1 MGRVEE
7 AMRRAAAGS
16 AAAPPAAQ
24 DSESPIDPTDFPTE
38 LPAGAGGAAA
48 LDEAP
53 AGAGTAG
60 ADAAAAAA
68 VAEWS
73 GEPKADVAPQTAGTG
88 FGAGAP
94 GAGGA
99 ASGQGMATKLVGD
112 DRMLT
117 TSREQYRRL
126 AATLHHIQGASGIKV
141 VLVASAVAGEGKTLT
156 AANLALTFSES
167 YERQVLLIDADLRRP
182 SLARTFG
189 IPPSPGLSEGLMQIE
204 SGPLPVQQI
213 TARLSV
219 LPAGRPTPD
228 PMAGLTSVRM
238 RELIQEARQTFDW
251 VIIDTPPVGLM
262 TDANL
267 LSAIADGTVLV
278 VKANSTPYHL
288 VQRAIDALGRE
299 QLLGAVL
306 NRATEQ
312 HRGDKYYDYYKYGY
326 GYGYA
331 PRPDA
336 APPAQQS

>member
-1 MGRVEE
+1 
-7 AMRRAAAGS
+7 
-16 AAAPPAAQ
+16 
-24 DSESPIDPTDFPTE
+24 
-38 LPAGAGGAAA
+38 
-48 LDEAP
+48 
-53 AGAGTAG
+53 
-60 ADAAAAAA
+60 
-68 VAEWS
+68 
-73 GEPKADVAPQTAGTG
+73 
-88 FGAGAP
+88 
-94 GAGGA
+94 
-99 ASGQGMATKLVGD
+99 
-112 DRMLT
+112 
-117 TSREQYRRL
+117 
-126 AATLHHIQGASGIKV
+126 
-141 VLVASAVAGEGKTLT
+141 
-156 AANLALTFSES
+156 
-167 YERQVLLIDADLRRP
+167 
-182 SLARTFG
+182 
-189 IPPSPGLSEGLMQIE
+189 
-204 SGPLPVQQI
+204 VQQI